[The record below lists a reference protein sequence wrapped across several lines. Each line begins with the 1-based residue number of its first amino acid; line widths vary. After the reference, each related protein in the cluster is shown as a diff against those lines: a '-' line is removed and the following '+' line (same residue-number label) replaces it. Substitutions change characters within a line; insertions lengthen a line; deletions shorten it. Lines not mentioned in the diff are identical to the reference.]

1 MKSYIGYRI
10 LCGVLALFCF
20 VFGIAQLVSF
30 FRNLMLPASMLQG
43 PPLIPTDY
51 WGFYKTGFAGS
62 LLCTWGAILLSA
74 IRSPAYARGIGTATA
89 FGLVLNAMLRII
101 AWFSGEFAEIGNIP
115 RVEAA
120 IMLVLAI
127 GFIWMRPEPPHHAQ
141 PDAREPAHP
150 S

>member
-1 MKSYIGYRI
+1 METKSYIGYRL

-30 FRNLMLPASMLQG
+30 FRNIMLPASMLQD

-51 WGFYKTGFAGS
+51 WGFYMIGFAGA

-74 IRSPAYARGIGTATA
+74 IRSPASARGIGTATA

-120 IMLVLAI
+120 IMLLLAI
-127 GFIWMRPEPPHHAQ
+127 GFIWMRPEPPDRTQPEAAHA
-141 PDAREPAHP
+141 